1 MPSVPPIG
9 VMPPHIKPLHC
20 VNWEPACAP
29 LEKSAGFGCAV
40 TLTVAVRLVPFAAAV
55 IVALKPMPLY
65 AR

>member
-9 VMPPHIKPLHC
+9 VMPPHINPFHC

-29 LEKSAGFGCAV
+29 LEKSAGLGCAV
-40 TLTVAVRLVPFAAAV
+40 KLIVALRLVPFAAAV
-55 IVALKPMPLY
+55 MVALKPMPLY